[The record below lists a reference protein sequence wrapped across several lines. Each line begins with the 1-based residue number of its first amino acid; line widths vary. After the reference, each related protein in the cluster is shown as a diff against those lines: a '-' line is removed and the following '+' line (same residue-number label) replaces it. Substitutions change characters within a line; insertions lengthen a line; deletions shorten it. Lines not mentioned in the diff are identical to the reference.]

1 MAPKLEES
9 WEQFEKLCHGWL
21 LHPGRINLHQDI
33 LRGYCNV
40 ISSDM
45 KNESDTSTLNALKV
59 RRKQLLH
66 EIEIIDKQINE
77 LSLNSDDDNAKFMAI
92 VAEISKKR
100 GKTFKQ
106 DGNCTMFKV
115 GDRVRFDDR
124 GVVFVGYV
132 IGYTQCWIHCASE
145 PLSADSRILKKFK
158 RPDLKF

>member
-1 MAPKLEES
+1 
-9 WEQFEKLCHGWL
+9 
-21 LHPGRINLHQDI
+21 
-33 LRGYCNV
+33 
-40 ISSDM
+40 M

-59 RRKQLLH
+59 LRKQLLH

-77 LSLNSDDDNAKFMAI
+77 LSLNSDDDNAEFMAI